1 MEIFLCSVIFPSW
14 HKQQFLGT
22 ALKILRMPFLPISL
36 PSFLFLFAHD
46 CLRPHHE
53 INHPHLLP
61 RSSVAPDSTLSP
73 LQPVTETRGNRV
85 PKEEE
90 RSTGNERAQQ
100 PLRAHPPISQQTDR
114 SDRAPPRPGGC
125 SSDQTFLPSR
135 TKLSPIRFHQASPRF
150 SGDRRA
156 GNHNIF
162 AYSLLLG
169 VTSVLT
175 WV

>member
-1 MEIFLCSVIFPSW
+1 MLRNFSIVAQTTVSRNSAKNPSNAFLADIII
-14 HKQQFLGT
+14 
-22 ALKILRMPFLPISL
+22 ILLISIRTRL
-36 PSFLFLFAHD
+36 PSTPP
-46 CLRPHHE
+46 R

-114 SDRAPPRPGGC
+114 SDRTPPRPGGC
-125 SSDQTFLPSR
+125 SPDQAFLPSR